1 MYWIK
6 TMHLLLTIAAI
17 VFFSCVSIHAQDST
31 ELPESRHI
39 LIVNKTHETLKEVN
53 IGDKVR
59 LKLLDASKVKG
70 HITSIDSTSFTVDNL
85 VIYLDA
91 INKIS
96 TTKRGEQLLGGAL
109 AAGGL
114 VSFALAFSNERTFE
128 AIALYG
134 IMGIGLT
141 SVGVV
146 MMIPGYH
153 NIGKSKFLLISSKPN
168 DLNNDP
174 LSHTTLR

>member
-1 MYWIK
+1 MKQSNQIP
-6 TMHLLLTIAAI
+6 LLLTIAAI
-17 VFFSCVSIHAQDST
+17 VFCSCVSVHEQDST
-31 ELPESRHI
+31 FQPNTRHI
-39 LIVNKTHETLKEVN
+39 LLVNKTHETKKVVN

-59 LKLLDASKVKG
+59 LKLLDATKVKG

-85 VIYLDA
+85 VIYLEA

-109 AAGGL
+109 VAGGL
-114 VSFALAFSNERTFE
+114 VSFALAFSNERTYE

-141 SVGVV
+141 SVGVI

-153 NIGKSKFLLISSKPN
+153 RICKSKFLLISNKPI
-168 DLNNDP
+168 DP
-174 LSHTTLR
+174 DTVLPHTTLR